1 MNQVKYYVIMLKLV
15 TCTGKIQ
22 NYYQKVARRKQ
33 IQIQFKKQNE
43 LRNLS
48 STKKKSL
55 INYSI

>member
-15 TCTGKIQ
+15 TCIGKIQ

-55 INYSI
+55 